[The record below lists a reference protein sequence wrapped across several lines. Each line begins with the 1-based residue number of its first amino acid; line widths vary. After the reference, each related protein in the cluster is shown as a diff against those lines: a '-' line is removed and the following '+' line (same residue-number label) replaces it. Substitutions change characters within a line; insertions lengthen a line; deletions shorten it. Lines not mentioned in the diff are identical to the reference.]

1 MQVASAKDRRLV
13 SFGNQDLGLVT
24 SADAPPCF
32 SALCAPSSGCATPL
46 KETIMGK
53 QPIQIPNP
61 PNVSCGIGVGFK
73 QQMFRSLG
81 VVYAEIRNPPE
92 STVEKIEQIRELVET
107 GKFQEANRLKKEL
120 LAFCWSGKFE
130 NRKNA
135 GLIEHSGRLQIDL
148 DKLGTPEQIQA
159 IKQKLQSVP
168 QIEAVFLSPSGNGL
182 KVGLRIPKA
191 ANDEEHLQSFQ
202 AAERFFKEEHGLTI
216 DPQCKDVCRMC
227 FMSHDLD
234 AYFNPD
240 ASVLDVHKWKPDQP
254 PDAQKP
260 TSPAK
265 PQPQRK
271 TAGKS
276 KERKHAEAVLETA
289 AQKIQQA
296 PDGEKHNT
304 RLNHSR
310 LVGGFAASGSLDVQ
324 LALSKLI
331 AAALSN
337 TENPTQAEKDVRD
350 GFADGTQHPI
360 DMSLPKGK
368 QETPNQ
374 RASPDSP
381 DSMFAQTIDF
391 DKADWHKRYISEDKQ
406 VLIANIHNVKEY
418 LRQTRAEIWFDNFLH
433 KTLNKLETGEILE
446 WDDHRTLVLTVKLQN
461 IDEGLQR
468 ISTKLVH
475 EGVMLYSG
483 VHRRNV
489 LTDWLDSLEWDGQ
502 FRLDDWL
509 SVYCG
514 AKDSV
519 FVREAG
525 RCWLLAAV
533 ARAYHPGTKF
543 DHVLILEGEQGI
555 GKSSVFAV
563 LANGWSDELNTFGGK
578 EATEKLDGVWIIEIA
593 ELAAMRRSDV
603 ETMKSFI
610 TATHDRYRPAYG
622 RNVVEKPRSC
632 VFGGTTN
639 SKDYLPDP
647 TGNRRFWPIHCEAIN
662 VSGLRQDRDQ
672 LWAEA
677 VVRHQRGE
685 SFLLSEEA
693 RTEAVE
699 EQEERYQ
706 MDAWEEDVRKYLKDH
721 DAVTTAEI
729 LQDAL
734 SIDNK
739 GQWKRGDEMRVGSIL
754 RHMGFKKR
762 LERNGE
768 ERRPVYR
775 KG

>member
-1 MQVASAKDRRLV
+1 
-13 SFGNQDLGLVT
+13 
-24 SADAPPCF
+24 
-32 SALCAPSSGCATPL
+32 
-46 KETIMGK
+46 MGK
-53 QPIQIPNP
+53 QPIPIPNP
-61 PNVSCGIGVGFK
+61 PNVSCGIGVKFK
-73 QQMFRSLG
+73 QSMVKSLG
-81 VVYAEIRNPPE
+81 VVYTEIRTPPK
-92 STVEKIEQIRELVET
+92 SMLEKIKQIRELVDT
-107 GKFQEANRLKKEL
+107 GKSEEASRLKKEL
-120 LAFCWSGKFE
+120 PAFCWSGKFE
-130 NRKNA
+130 NRNKA
-135 GLIEHSGRLQIDL
+135 GLIDHSGRLQIDL

-159 IKQKLQSVP
+159 IKQKLQSDP
-168 QIEAVFLSPSGNGL
+168 HIEAVFLSPTATGL
-182 KVGLRIPKA
+182 KAGLRIPKA
-191 ANDEEHLQSFQ
+191 ANAEEHLQHFQ
-202 AAERFFKEEHGLTI
+202 AAERFFKEVHGLTI

-227 FMSHDLD
+227 FMTHDSD
-234 AYFNPD
+234 SYFNPD
-240 ASVLDVHKWKPDQP
+240 ASVLDVHKWKPDP
-254 PDAQKP
+254 PPETARP
-260 TSPAK
+260 TSSAVTK
-265 PQPQRK
+265 SQRK
-271 TAGKS
+271 PADKS
-276 KERKHAEAVLETA
+276 RERKYAEAVLETA
-289 AQKIQQA
+289 TQKIEQA
-296 PDGEKHNT
+296 PDGKKNKT
-304 RLNHSR
+304 RFNESR
-310 LVGGFAASGSLDVQ
+310 LVGGFAASGSLDGQ
-324 LALSKLI
+324 QALSKLI
-331 AAALSN
+331 TAALSN
-337 TENPTQAEKDVRD
+337 TTKPKEAEKDVRD
-350 GFADGTQHPI
+350 GFEDGTQRP
-360 DMSLPKGK
+360 LVAPPPKGQ

-374 RASPDSP
+374 RAFPASPDR
-381 DSMFAQTIDF
+381 MFAQAIDF
-391 DKADWHKRYISEDKQ
+391 DKADWHKRYISQDKQ

-433 KTLNKLETGEILE
+433 KTLTKSETGEILE
-446 WDDHRTLVLTVKLQN
+446 WDDHRTLVLTEKLQN

-468 ISTKLVH
+468 IGTKLVH

-543 DHVLILEGEQGI
+543 DHVLILEGDQGI
-555 GKSSVFAV
+555 GKSTVFRV

-578 EATEKLDGVWIIEIA
+578 EAAEKLDGVWIIEIA

-610 TATHDRYRPAYG
+610 TATHDRFRPAYG
-622 RNVVEKPRSC
+622 RNVVERPRSC

-639 SKDYLPDP
+639 SKDYLPDS

-662 VSGLRQDRDQ
+662 VSGLHQDRDQ

-677 VVRHQRGE
+677 VVGHQRGE

-706 MDAWEEDVRKYLKDH
+706 MDAWEEEVRKYLKDH

-734 SIDNK
+734 GIDNK